1 MGRQYKGDINGKF
14 WFAIQDADTADRFG
28 VRGFEPTHLVY
39 YFEEQNLPEVEKEIA
54 NIKKGLGDYL
64 NKLDDFFTKNYT
76 FTTEALAALLDVSE
90 ARLRNI
96 LKEYADLDLG
106 LKIRDTIIEKGY
118 CSFDAEY

>member
-1 MGRQYKGDINGKF
+1 MGRYYSGDINGKF
-14 WFAIQDADTADRFG
+14 WFAIQDSNAADRFG
-28 VRGFEPTHLVY
+28 VRGFEPTYLQY

-64 NKLDDFFTKNYT
+64 NKLDDFFTKNYS
-76 FTTEALAALLDVSE
+76 FTTKELAGLLEVSE
-90 ARLRNI
+90 AHLRNI

-118 CSFDAEY
+118 CSFDAEI